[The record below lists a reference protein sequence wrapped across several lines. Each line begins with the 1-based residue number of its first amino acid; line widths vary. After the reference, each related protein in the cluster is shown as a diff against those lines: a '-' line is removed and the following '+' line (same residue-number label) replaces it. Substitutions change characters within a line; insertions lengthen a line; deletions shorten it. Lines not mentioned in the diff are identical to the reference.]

1 MSENNVN
8 ITKRAYAFQ
17 GYASSYKTEIL
28 NSVYSELQ
36 LKDIESAIRNKLK
49 RLLTELTGFKYMT
62 TVFLV
67 LKKIES
73 DDKTKYDTF
82 YSYSKAETFINES
95 DIDDL
100 FKSIYATI
108 ISNIQKFL
116 RKGSNIILIFQSI
129 IPWLVTVI

>member
-1 MSENNVN
+1 MLSENNVN
-8 ITKRAYAFQ
+8 ITKRAFQ

-82 YSYSKAETFINES
+82 YSHSEAETITNES
-95 DIDDL
+95 DIDNL